1 MSRQNFNKMKEEEV
15 KWSEDYEKKQKLR
28 ARGWR
33 GSRKIIKNLL

>member
-1 MSRQNFNKMKEEEV
+1 MKEEEV